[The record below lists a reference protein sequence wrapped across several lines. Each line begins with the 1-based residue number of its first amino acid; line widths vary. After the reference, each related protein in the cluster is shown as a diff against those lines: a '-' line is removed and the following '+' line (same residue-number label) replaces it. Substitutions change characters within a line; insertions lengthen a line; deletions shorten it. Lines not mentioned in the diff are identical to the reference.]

1 MTCDPCRDLQG
12 AQLNLDIQEEEE
24 EAEEG
29 EEEEEG
35 EESDGGGEE
44 EEQEGGVSTL
54 YEVDYTR
61 MSEEY

>member
-1 MTCDPCRDLQG
+1 MTSYPCRDLQG

-44 EEQEGGVSTL
+44 EEQEGGVSRG
-54 YEVDYTR
+54 EVDYTR